1 MNAAYLHVVINHLP
15 IMGVPIAIGLLVL
28 GLWTRDHAIRLA
40 ALLSFVVLG
49 ALTVPV
55 YLAGHEGED
64 FIEHAPGVF
73 EDAID
78 AHEDAA
84 TVAFAATE
92 LLAVMALLVFLR
104 YGGLALLRRRQPAG
118 TVPTPALLM
127 VLAVAAVSAGL
138 LGYAGRLGGKISHT
152 EFASDAPAAEAD
164 DREDRDDDRRG
175 RGRHRGGRD

>member
-49 ALTVPV
+49 VLTVPV

-64 FIEHAPGVF
+64 FVERAPGVF
-73 EDAID
+73 EVAID

-92 LLAVMALLVFLR
+92 LLAVIALFVFLR
-104 YGGLALLRRRQPAG
+104 YGGLALLRRGPPAG

-127 VLAVAAVSAGL
+127 VLAAATVSAAL
-138 LGYAGRLGGKISHT
+138 LGYAGRLGGRISHT
-152 EFASDAPAAEAD
+152 EFASGASAVEAD
-164 DREDRDDDRRG
+164 EREDDDRRG
-175 RGRHRGGRD
+175 RGRHRRGRD